1 MGTNMYQKYGNS
13 DGGTTFWFYDD
24 GSPTYDFTDYDS
36 TSRDGMHGMR
46 LFAESR
52 GYTVTTNYNQY
63 IYGYNGNTQGFTYAQ
78 YKAEIDAGYPVLIQ
92 LNGHTML
99 GVGYSGTD
107 QVIVHNTWDYSS
119 HTMNLGRI
127 LLRNASVRCW
137 CYSPCTKI
145 GSKILWCSGCQGI
158 SSDYPFS

>member
-1 MGTNMYQKYGNS
+1 
-13 DGGTTFWFYDD
+13 
-24 GSPTYDFTDYDS
+24 
-36 TSRDGMHGMR
+36 MR

-99 GVGYSGTD
+99 GIGYSGTD

-119 HTMNLGRI
+119 HTMTWGGYYSGMLQYGVGVI
-127 LLRNASVRCW
+127 HLVPKLEAKFYGVPDVKVFPLTIHFHDASVGNPSSW
-137 CYSPCTKI
+137 SWNFGDSGTSSEQNPTHTFNNPGTYTVQLSV
-145 GSKILWCSGCQGI
+145 GS
-158 SSDYPFS
+158 

>member
-1 MGTNMYQKYGNS
+1 
-13 DGGTTFWFYDD
+13 
-24 GSPTYDFTDYDS
+24 
-36 TSRDGMHGMR
+36 MR

-99 GVGYSGTD
+99 GIGYSGTD

-119 HTMNLGRI
+119 HTMTWGGY
-127 LLRNASVRCW
+127 
-137 CYSPCTKI
+137 YSEC
-145 GSKILWCSGCQGI
+145 
-158 SSDYPFS
+158 FSMVLVLFTLYQNWKQNSMVFRMSRYFL